1 MDFVVLNLNYMLKF
15 KYNIVLVLSWIFMW
29 PLVILYLI
37 SSQKINILEDIEKDM
52 SYRRATFT
60 GLNALVYVLF
70 LDKFYRTLF
79 YYRIGSKSLFV
90 NWLWRGESSFS
101 ITVDR
106 IGGGVFCI
114 HPTST
119 YLNAQMIGKGFTC
132 RQNTTI
138 GNKLDSRSNERPKI
152 GNDVTVGANVVII
165 GAVNIGNN
173 VIIGA
178 GSVVVK
184 DVPDNAVVV
193 GNPARIIKY
202 NNL

>member
-1 MDFVVLNLNYMLKF
+1 MIKQKIAL
-15 KYNIVLVLSWIFMW
+15 ILSWLFMW
-29 PLVILYLI
+29 PLIILYM
-37 SSQKINILEDIEKDM
+37 SCSQKKEIKEDIDKDM
-52 SYRRATFT
+52 SYRNATFT

-79 YYRIGSKSLFV
+79 YYRVGKKSMLV
-90 NWLWRGESSFS
+90 KWLWRGDKSFS
-101 ITVDR
+101 ITSGM
-106 IGGGVFCI
+106 IEGGVFCI

-119 YLNAQMIGKGFTC
+119 YLNAEKIGRNFSC

-138 GNKLDSRSNERPKI
+138 GNKLDSRPKERPLI
-152 GNDVTVGANVVII
+152 GNNVLIGANVVII

-173 VIIGA
+173 VTIGA

-184 DVPDNAVVV
+184 DIPDNAIVA

-202 NNL
+202 NN